1 MPPPSPQPGSEF
13 QQSAFKLFGWLWR
26 DYLRKHK
33 WLLVAA
39 VILMMIEGSML
50 ALISRMIQPMF
61 DDVFAEGDRNALYFV
76 GFAIMGIFIV
86 RALTSSG
93 QRILLALIKQL
104 AAADMRKH
112 MLRHLMSL
120 DSGFFQVH
128 PPGQLIERVQGDV
141 DVINSVWSSL
151 LTAVARDLVSLIGL
165 LAVAIWID
173 WQWTLIAI
181 IGIPILIL
189 PSLLVQAYIR
199 RRARNSRE
207 IAGGISTR
215 LDEVFHGINPIKLN
229 ALEAYQ
235 ARRYDNLIK
244 KGVQAEMR
252 TSVGQAAVPA
262 LIDIMTGIGF
272 LGVMLYGGAEII
284 SGEKTNGEFMAF
296 FTAMSL
302 AFDPLRR
309 LGLMSGQWQMAA
321 ASVER
326 LQYVLNLQPSILSP
340 AHAKAVP
347 QSSPRVA
354 LEDVHL
360 NYGELPV
367 LRGASF
373 VAEAGKTT
381 ALVGA
386 SGAGKSTVFNV
397 LTRLVEPNEGAA
409 LVNDSPVTDYDLTDL
424 RGLFSVVT
432 QDAALFDET
441 LRDNILLGREDVDDA
456 YLQSVL
462 DAAHV
467 TDFLPSL
474 PNGLD
479 SPAGPRGSNLSGG
492 QRQRVAIA
500 RALLRDTPILLLDEA
515 TSALDTKSEAVVQ
528 SALEKLSTGR
538 TTLVIAHRLS
548 TIRNA
553 DSIVV
558 MDQGRVVDQGDHDT
572 LLARGGIYAD
582 LHRLQFSQSESKDN
596 A

>member
-1 MPPPSPQPGSEF
+1 MPPPIPTSHAGK
-13 QQSAFKLFGWLWR
+13 QQSATTLFWWLWR
-26 DYLRKHK
+26 DYLRPQK
-33 WLLVAA
+33 WWLAGA
-39 VILMMIEGSML
+39 IILMMIEGSML
-50 ALISRMIQPMF
+50 ALISRLIQPMF
-61 DDVFAEGDRNALYFV
+61 DDVFTAGDRNALYFV
-76 GFAIMGIFIV
+76 GFAIMTIFFV
-86 RALTSSG
+86 RAVTSAG
-93 QRILLALIKQL
+93 QRILMALIKQL
-104 AAADMRKH
+104 TAAAMRQH
-112 MLRHLMSL
+112 MLRHLMTL
-120 DSGFFQVH
+120 DSGFFQIH

-141 DVINSVWSSL
+141 NVINSVWSSI
-151 LTAVARDLVSLIGL
+151 LTALARDLISLLGL

-173 WQWTLIAI
+173 WKWTLIAVV
-181 IGIPILIL
+181 GIPLLIL
-189 PSLLVQAYIR
+189 PSLMVQAYIR

-207 IAGGISTR
+207 IAGRISTR

-229 ALEAYQ
+229 ALETYQ
-235 ARRYDNLIK
+235 AKRYDALIRQ
-244 KGVQAEMR
+244 GVDAEVR
-252 TSVGQAAVPA
+252 TAVGQAAVPA

-272 LGVMLYGGAEII
+272 LGVMLYGGGEII

-326 LQYVLNLQPSILSP
+326 LQYVLNLKPTILSP
-340 AHAKAVP
+340 AQGKAAPSGAP
-347 QSSPRVA
+347 QIT
-354 LEDVHL
+354 LDDVHL
-360 NYGELPV
+360 SYGDLPV

-373 VAEAGKTT
+373 TAAAGKTT

-386 SGAGKSTVFNV
+386 SGAGKSTIFNV
-397 LTRLVEPNEGAA
+397 LTRLVEGQQGTASIDGA
-409 LVNDSPVTDYDLTDL
+409 SIGDYDLADL

-441 LRDNILLGREDVDDA
+441 LRDNILLGRQDVSDA
-456 YLQSVL
+456 QLKAVL
-462 DAAHV
+462 DSAHV
-467 TDFLPSL
+467 TDFLPAL

-515 TSALDTKSEAVVQ
+515 TSALDTKSEAIVQ
-528 SALEKLSTGR
+528 SALEKLATGR

-548 TIRNA
+548 TVRNA

-558 MDQGRVVDQGDHDT
+558 MDQGRVVDQGDHNT
-572 LLARGGIYAD
+572 LIARGGIYAD
-582 LHRLQFSQSESKDN
+582 LHRLQFSQTESKDN